1 MSVYIDIESPSHRGG
16 PSPRESGWIY
26 LCSDP
31 YNIEKTKIGSTTR
44 SLWDR
49 TWQTTTNIY
58 YTLFA
63 AFHIPSELH
72 SEIKDIETYLRR
84 NCAWGRMELPNG
96 NPAEWYA
103 TSPGDVLSQI
113 VERLPNRVLGIF
125 NDNLELDFTSYI
137 YLPSINPYHYRD
149 LDIATM
155 GRFKRLSA
163 PAMYIEELQS
173 GWAAWP
179 ERPNFLSELAATNVA
194 DQLLVV
200 GPEILRQRLNYD
212 AACREPAYGSASR
225 RW

>member
-1 MSVYIDIESPSHRGG
+1 M
-16 PSPRESGWIY
+16 
-26 LCSDP
+26 
-31 YNIEKTKIGSTTR
+31 TKIGSTTR

-63 AFHIPSELH
+63 AFHIPCELH
-72 SEIKDIETYLRR
+72 SDIKGIESYLRQ
-84 NCAWGRMELPNG
+84 NCAWGRKELPNG
-96 NPAEWYA
+96 KPAEWYG

-113 VERLPNRVLGIF
+113 VEKFPNVVRGIF
-125 NDNLELDFTSYI
+125 TENLELDFTSHI
-137 YLPSINPYHYRD
+137 YLPAINPYHYRD

-163 PAMYIEELQS
+163 PATYIDELQS
-173 GWAAWP
+173 GCASWP
-179 ERPNFLSELAATNVA
+179 ERPNFLNELAATNVA

-212 AACREPAYGSASR
+212 SACRDPQ
-225 RW
+225 